1 MNNVPIM
8 NFLLKFRR
16 ASLELVANPDWRKLF
31 SSERESRA
39 LERTQEDR
47 RNRIHFQLVLP
58 VTKLIGRI
66 FHSMAFSIF
75 GGAKASPRG
84 ICELGTQNAPSY
96 PWVTAA
102 VVQLKPGGVAT
113 CSDRND
119 ESWREH
125 SSVLTEYNPTV
136 RTVRGWI
143 LS

>member
-1 MNNVPIM
+1 MSFP
-8 NFLLKFRR
+8 LKFCEERPWNSSLIQIGGNYSHPR
-16 ASLELVANPDWRKLF
+16 ANL
-31 SSERESRA
+31 A
-39 LERTQEDR
+39 LERTQGNR

-58 VTKLIGRI
+58 VTTLIGRI